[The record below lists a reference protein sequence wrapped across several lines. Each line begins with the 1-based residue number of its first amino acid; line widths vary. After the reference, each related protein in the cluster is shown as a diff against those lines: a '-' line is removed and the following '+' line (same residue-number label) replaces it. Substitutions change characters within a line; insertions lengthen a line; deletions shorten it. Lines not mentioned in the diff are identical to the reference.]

1 MNLDDA
7 ILKHEKSIK
16 VIVFLIFIYILMSLY
31 FDLYEYWRE
40 NNLIW
45 QLEII
50 YLLVSVICPFSL
62 KASLKSP
69 VHPGQDL
76 TRPV

>member
-40 NNLIW
+40 NNLI
-45 QLEII
+45 
-50 YLLVSVICPFSL
+50 
-62 KASLKSP
+62 
-69 VHPGQDL
+69 
-76 TRPV
+76 